1 MIKDTST
8 KDKTGSADTCIP
20 GTKPHPLKLNIF
32 HRGGLQLAV
41 MAVAYLASIVAG
53 AYIFARV
60 DAWIFIM
67 SLREAERKGVIAPD
81 VFANLQAIIMQRNI
95 ATVLLTIALGGFCV
109 LIGWLL
115 MRRAAKLNW
124 SWPVTLPRAV
134 EFRAAMEQLG
144 IVDPEERIY
153 YTRKYKL
160 PVFIASTPITGKEQA
175 SVRARLYAFAHN
187 PVLSTMDIFIRH
199 AGKQTLCL
207 NADDFER
214 VLRNAKQRFSLEES
228 VAVEEREKDIK
239 GLRTALASEVQK
251 SDALLK
257 ERNELRGKVRIQ
269 QAQENGRIERLRVE
283 HLLWAAYIPV
293 MERLLREA
301 PDGKQYT
308 TPEIESAFAVEW
320 GRRKDLRERMKTLTG
335 SDKAAPSANF
345 MNAVKAEFKA
355 QGKLHLGGRPK
366 KTPEVSR

>member
-1 MIKDTST
+1 MIKDTTT
-8 KDKTGSADTCIP
+8 KDKKGSADTSIP
-20 GTKPHPLKLNIF
+20 DAKTHPLKLNIF
-32 HRGGLQLAV
+32 QRGCLQLAV
-41 MAVAYLASIVAG
+41 MAAAYSASILAG

-67 SLREAERKGVIAPD
+67 SLREAERTGVIAPD
-81 VFANLQAIIMQRNI
+81 VFVSLQAIIMQRNI
-95 ATVLLTIALGGFCV
+95 ATVLLTIALGILCV
-109 LIGWLL
+109 LMGWLL

-124 SWPVTLPRAV
+124 SWPVILPRAV

-153 YTRKYKL
+153 YVRKYKL
-160 PVFIASTPITGKEQA
+160 PVFIASAPIAGKEQT

-187 PVLSTMDIFIRH
+187 PILSTMDIFIRH

-214 VLRNAKQRFSLEES
+214 VLKNAKQRFSLEES
-228 VAVEEREKDIK
+228 AAVEEREKEIK
-239 GLRTALASEVQK
+239 GLRTALASATQQG
-251 SDALLK
+251 DALRK
-257 ERNELRGKVRIQ
+257 ERDELRGKVRIQ

-283 HLLWAAYIPV
+283 HLLWAAYTPV

-308 TPEIESAFAVEW
+308 TPELESAFAEEW
-320 GRRKDLRERMKTLTG
+320 ERREDLRERMKALTG

-345 MNAVKAEFKA
+345 VSAVKAEFKA
-355 QGKLHLGGRPK
+355 QGKFSSGGRPK
-366 KTPEVSR
+366 KTPESSG